1 MTNVTVDLGN
11 YNIKYAGQKVGAFSS
26 KISTQFNPNPE
37 AFDRIQ
43 IDNEI
48 TYIGVGEYERIF
60 SKTERNY
67 LPSLLFAIT
76 EATNES
82 DINLCLLLPLV
93 QMNNSSRFINRLKN
107 SNFNFLVNG
116 TPRTININKV
126 VVLGE
131 GLISQY
137 MLESN
142 KEDILICDIGSRTIN
157 YATIINGKTEYNYT
171 ERLGVL
177 DLYSNIKDME
187 NSKGEDY
194 VEEDIE
200 RLIKNGRITVEAR
213 VYLDFLKLIL
223 NRIQAK
229 VNIRN
234 YKVYFVGGGSLLLK
248 QYIETNTTAK
258 VLDNAQFSNVL
269 GAHKVAEIGWRG
281 ANQ

>member
-1 MTNVTVDLGN
+1 MINVTVDLGN
-11 YNIKYAGQKVGAFSS
+11 YNIKYVGQNIGVFSS

-48 TYIGVGEYERIF
+48 TYIGIGEYERIF

-76 EATNES
+76 EVTNES

-107 SNFNFLVNG
+107 TSFNFLLNG
-116 TPRTININKV
+116 IPRTININKV

-131 GLISQY
+131 GFISQY

-157 YATIINGKTEYNYT
+157 YVTIVNGKTEYNYT
-171 ERLGVL
+171 ERLGIL
-177 DLYSNIKDME
+177 DLYANIKDIE
-187 NSKGEDY
+187 NLKGEDY

-200 RLIKNGRITVEAR
+200 RLIKNGRIIVESR
-213 VYLDFLKLIL
+213 VYLDFFK
-223 NRIQAK
+223 AD
-229 VNIRN
+229 
-234 YKVYFVGGGSLLLK
+234 
-248 QYIETNTTAK
+248 IE
-258 VLDNAQFSNVL
+258 
-269 GAHKVAEIGWRG
+269 
-281 ANQ
+281 

>member
-107 SNFNFLVNG
+107 SSFNFLVNG

-131 GLISQY
+131 GFISQY

-157 YATIINGKTEYNYT
+157 YVTIINGKTEYNYT
-171 ERLGVL
+171 ERLGIL
-177 DLYSNIKDME
+177 DLYANIKDIE

-194 VEEDIE
+194 IEEDIE
-200 RLIKNGRITVEAR
+200 RLIKNGRIVVDSR

-229 VNIRN
+229 VNIKN
-234 YKVYFVGGGSLLLK
+234 YKVYFTGGGSLLLK
-248 QYIETNTTAK
+248 EYIEANTPAK
-258 VLDNAQFSNVL
+258 VLENAQFSNVL
-269 GAHKVAEIGWRG
+269 GAHKIAEIGWRG

>member
-1 MTNVTVDLGN
+1 MINVTVDLGN
-11 YNIKYAGQKVGAFSS
+11 YNIKYVGQNIGVFSS

-48 TYIGVGEYERIF
+48 TYIGIGEYERIF

-107 SNFNFLVNG
+107 TSFNFLLNG
-116 TPRTININKV
+116 IPRTININKV

-131 GLISQY
+131 GFISLY

-157 YATIINGKTEYNYT
+157 YVTIVNGKTEYNYT
-171 ERLGVL
+171 ERLGIL
-177 DLYSNIKDME
+177 DLYANIKDIE
-187 NSKGEDY
+187 NLKGEDY

-200 RLIKNGRITVEAR
+200 RLIKNGRIIVESR

-234 YKVYFVGGGSLLLK
+234 YKVYFTGGGSLLLK
-248 QYIETNTTAK
+248 DYIEINTPAK
-258 VLDNAQFSNVL
+258 VLENAQFSNVL
-269 GAHKVAEIGWRG
+269 GAHKVAEIAWRG
-281 ANQ
+281 VNQ

>member
-107 SNFNFLVNG
+107 SSFNFLVNG

-131 GLISQY
+131 GFISQY

-157 YATIINGKTEYNYT
+157 YVTIINGKTEYNYT
-171 ERLGVL
+171 ERLGIL
-177 DLYSNIKDME
+177 DLYSNIKDIE
-187 NSKGEDY
+187 NSKGEDFL
-194 VEEDIE
+194 EEDIE
-200 RLIKNGRITVEAR
+200 RLIKNGRIVVDSK

-234 YKVYFVGGGSLLLK
+234 YKVYFTGGGSLVLK
-248 QYIETNTTAK
+248 EYIEANTPANI
-258 VLDNAQFSNVL
+258 LENAQFSNVL
-269 GAHKVAEIGWRG
+269 GAHKIAEIGWRG

>member
-107 SNFNFLVNG
+107 SSFNFLVNG

-131 GLISQY
+131 GFISQY

-157 YATIINGKTEYNYT
+157 YVTIINGKTEYNYT
-171 ERLGVL
+171 ERLGIL
-177 DLYSNIKDME
+177 DLYANIKDIE
-187 NSKGEDY
+187 NSKGEDFL
-194 VEEDIE
+194 EEDIE
-200 RLIKNGRITVEAR
+200 RLIKNGRIVVDSK

-234 YKVYFVGGGSLLLK
+234 YKVYFTGGGSLVLK
-248 QYIETNTTAK
+248 EYIEANTPANI
-258 VLDNAQFSNVL
+258 LENAQFSNVL
-269 GAHKVAEIGWRG
+269 GAHKIAEIGWRG

>member
-1 MTNVTVDLGN
+1 MINVTVDLGN
-11 YNIKYAGQKVGAFSS
+11 YNIKYVGQNIGVFSS

-48 TYIGVGEYERIF
+48 TYIGIGEYERIF

-107 SNFNFLVNG
+107 TSFNFLLNG
-116 TPRTININKV
+116 IPRTININKV

-131 GLISQY
+131 GFISQY

-157 YATIINGKTEYNYT
+157 YVTIVNGKTEYNYT
-171 ERLGVL
+171 ERLGIL
-177 DLYSNIKDME
+177 DLYANIKDFE
-187 NSKGEDY
+187 NLKGEDY

-200 RLIKNGRITVEAR
+200 RLIKNGRIIVESR

-234 YKVYFVGGGSLLLK
+234 YKVYFTGGGSLLLK
-248 QYIETNTTAK
+248 DYIEINTPAK
-258 VLDNAQFSNVL
+258 VLENAQFSNVL
-269 GAHKVAEIGWRG
+269 GAHKVAEIAWRG
-281 ANQ
+281 VNQ

>member
-1 MTNVTVDLGN
+1 MINVTVDLGN

-107 SNFNFLVNG
+107 SSFNFLVNG
-116 TPRTININKV
+116 TQRTININKV

-131 GLISQY
+131 GFISQY

-142 KEDILICDIGSRTIN
+142 EEDILICDIGSRTIN
-157 YATIINGKTEYNYT
+157 YVTIINGKTEYNYT
-171 ERLGVL
+171 ERLGIL
-177 DLYSNIKDME
+177 DLYSNIKDIE

-200 RLIKNGRITVEAR
+200 RLIKNGRIIVDSK

-234 YKVYFVGGGSLLLK
+234 YKVYFTGGGSLILK
-248 QYIETNTTAK
+248 EYIEANTPAK
-258 VLDNAQFSNVL
+258 VLENAQFSNVL

>member
-1 MTNVTVDLGN
+1 MINVTVDLGN
-11 YNIKYAGQKVGAFSS
+11 YNIKYAGQKVGSFSS
-26 KISTQFNPNPE
+26 KINTQFNPNPE
-37 AFDRIQ
+37 AYDRIQ
-43 IDNEI
+43 IENEI
-48 TYIGVGEYERIF
+48 TYIGMGEYDRQF
-60 SKTERNY
+60 SKVDKNY

-93 QMNNSSRFINRLKN
+93 QMNNSSKFINRLKN
-107 SNFNFLVNG
+107 SSFNFLVNG

-131 GLISQY
+131 GFISQY
-137 MLESN
+137 MIENN

-157 YATIINGKTEYNYT
+157 YVTIVNGKTEYNYT
-171 ERLGVL
+171 ERLGIL
-177 DLYSNIKDME
+177 DLYANIKDIE
-187 NSKGEDY
+187 NSKGEDFL
-194 VEEDIE
+194 EEDIE
-200 RLIKNGRITVEAR
+200 RLIKNGRIVVDSK

-234 YKVYFVGGGSLLLK
+234 YKVYFTGGGSLVLK
-248 QYIETNTTAK
+248 EYIEANTPANI
-258 VLDNAQFSNVL
+258 LENAQFSNVL

>member
-1 MTNVTVDLGN
+1 MINVTVDLGN
-11 YNIKYAGQKVGAFSS
+11 YNIKYVGQNIGVFSS

-48 TYIGVGEYERIF
+48 TYIGIGEYERIF

-67 LPSLLFAIT
+67 LSSLLFAIT

-107 SNFNFLVNG
+107 TSFNFLLNG
-116 TPRTININKV
+116 IPRTININKV

-131 GLISQY
+131 GFISQY

-157 YATIINGKTEYNYT
+157 YVTIVNGKTEYNYI
-171 ERLGVL
+171 ERLGIL
-177 DLYSNIKDME
+177 DLYANIKDIE

-200 RLIKNGRITVEAR
+200 RLIKNGRIIVDSR

-234 YKVYFVGGGSLLLK
+234 YKVYFTGGGSLLLK
-248 QYIETNTTAK
+248 DYIEINTPAK
-258 VLDNAQFSNVL
+258 VLENAQFSNVL
-269 GAHKVAEIGWRG
+269 GAHKVAEIAWRG
-281 ANQ
+281 VNQ

>member
-1 MTNVTVDLGN
+1 MINVTVDLGN
-11 YNIKYAGQKVGAFSS
+11 YNIKYVGQNIGVFSS

-48 TYIGVGEYERIF
+48 TYIGIGEYERIF

-107 SNFNFLVNG
+107 TSFNFLLNG
-116 TPRTININKV
+116 IPRTININKV

-131 GLISQY
+131 GFISQY

-157 YATIINGKTEYNYT
+157 YVTIVNGKTEYNYT
-171 ERLGVL
+171 ERLGIL
-177 DLYSNIKDME
+177 DLYANIKDIE

-200 RLIKNGRITVEAR
+200 RLIKNGRIIVESR

-234 YKVYFVGGGSLLLK
+234 YKVYFTGGGSLLLK
-248 QYIETNTTAK
+248 DYIEINTPAK
-258 VLDNAQFSNVL
+258 VLENAQFSNVL
-269 GAHKVAEIGWRG
+269 GAHKVSEIAWRG
-281 ANQ
+281 VNQ